1 MISASLFT
9 IREFRSS
16 LAATVFLL
24 LALRQHQLHLQDLQI
39 QQKPSQEGHTLE
51 WSINS
56 QSESHSVVSAS
67 L

>member
-16 LAATVFLL
+16 LAATVFFCLV
-24 LALRQHQLHLQDLQI
+24 LRQHQLHLQDLQI

-56 QSESHSVVSAS
+56 QSESHSVVSDS
-67 L
+67 F